1 MLTLESQTKDYQK
14 CVECHRE
21 FGYQYPETL
30 AEIEII
36 QSTVLMETGIKDYD
50 VGVNGRGELSE
61 SFLDLLE
68 TLEIAETC
76 WQEFTEKMIYLLV
89 KRQRKDIIDK
99 LAKAREWSILGLRFL
114 NEMNKQ
120 YEMNGIH

>member
-36 QSTVLMETGIKDYD
+36 LQISLVSYFYD
-50 VGVNGRGELSE
+50 SL
-61 SFLDLLE
+61 
-68 TLEIAETC
+68 
-76 WQEFTEKMIYLLV
+76 
-89 KRQRKDIIDK
+89 
-99 LAKAREWSILGLRFL
+99 
-114 NEMNKQ
+114 
-120 YEMNGIH
+120 